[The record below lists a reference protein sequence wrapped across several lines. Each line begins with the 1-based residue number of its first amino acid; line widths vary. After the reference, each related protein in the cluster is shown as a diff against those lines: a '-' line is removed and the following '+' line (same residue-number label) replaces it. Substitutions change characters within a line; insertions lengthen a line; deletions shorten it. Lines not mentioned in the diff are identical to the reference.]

1 MRRRSKKQETPMAS
15 QASVAADLSTRQWA
29 RKEEVVCLTMSRW
42 ERYAERQKVSKQ
54 ASRWG
59 KKLVEVQ
66 SGSWRWANF

>member
-1 MRRRSKKQETPMAS
+1 
-15 QASVAADLSTRQWA
+15 
-29 RKEEVVCLTMSRW
+29 VCLTMSRW